1 MVRQLLV
8 RGMLA
13 GVLAGLL
20 AFGFAKVFGEPQVD
34 HAIAFE
40 GRMDTAQKMDKAQK
54 TNAPS
59 IAGMSTS
66 GGTEMSNAEAAE
78 PVLVS
83 RAVQAGLGLFTG
95 VVVYGAAFGGLFA
108 LVFAYGYGR
117 IGSLSPRA
125 TSALLAGAAFLTL
138 VVVPD
143 LKYPANPP
151 AVGHP
156 DTIGQR
162 TGLFLAMIVISIAAL
177 VLAIALGRRLAARLG
192 GWNAGF
198 VGGAIFILLVAVAQ
212 ILLPAIDEV
221 PDQFPAVVL
230 WRFRIASLGLEAILW
245 TTIGLVF
252 GIMAETVLV
261 KGRWSPAYS

>member
-1 MVRQLLV
+1 MVRQLLL

-20 AFGFAKVFGEPQVD
+20 AFGFAKIFGEPQVD

-40 GRMDTAQKMDKAQK
+40 EQMDKAKSQS
-54 TNAPS
+54 TAGTMS
-59 IAGMSTS
+59 MSGGMS
-66 GGTEMSNAEAAE
+66 MSNSETPE

-108 LVFAYGYGR
+108 LVFAYAYGR
-117 IGSLSPRA
+117 IGALSARA

-151 AVGHP
+151 SVGHA

-162 TGLFLAMIVISIAAL
+162 TELFLAMILISIAAL
-177 VLAIALGRRLAARLG
+177 VGAVVLGRRLTSRLG

-198 VGGAIFILLVAVAQ
+198 VGGAVFILLVAIAQ
-212 ILLPAIDEV
+212 LSLPAINEV
-221 PDQFPAVVL
+221 PDQFPAVLL
-230 WRFRIASLGLEAILW
+230 WRFRIASIGLEAILW
-245 TTIGLVF
+245 ATIGLVF
-252 GIMAETVLV
+252 GILAEPLLR
-261 KGRWSPAYS
+261 KGRWSPAYV

>member
-40 GRMDTAQKMDKAQK
+40 EQAAKAEAKANTQ
-54 TNAPS
+54 S
-59 IAGMSTS
+59 MAGMNMA
-66 GGTEMSNAEAAE
+66 GGMQMSNAEAAE
-78 PVLVS
+78 PALVS
-83 RAVQAGLGLFTG
+83 RATQAGLGLFTG
-95 VVVYGAAFGGLFA
+95 VVIYGAAFGGLFA
-108 LVFAYGYGR
+108 LVFAFAYGR
-117 IGSLSPRA
+117 IGPLSPRA
-125 TSALLAGAAFLTL
+125 TSALLAGAAFLAL

-177 VLAIALGRRLAARLG
+177 VIAIALGRRLAARLG

-198 VGGAIFILLVAVAQ
+198 VGGAAFILLVAAAQ
-212 ILLPAIDEV
+212 ILLPAINEV

-252 GIMAETVLV
+252 GIMAESVLV
-261 KGRWSPAYS
+261 KGRWSPAYG

>member
-1 MVRQLLV
+1 MVRQLLL

-20 AFGFAKVFGEPQVD
+20 AFGFAKIFGEPQVD

-40 GRMDTAQKMDKAQK
+40 EQMDKTKAQG
-54 TNAPS
+54 TAGTMS
-59 IAGMSTS
+59 MSGGMS
-66 GGTEMSNAEAAE
+66 MSNSETPE

-108 LVFAYGYGR
+108 LVFAYAYGR
-117 IGSLSPRA
+117 IGALSPRA

-151 AVGHP
+151 SVGHA

-162 TGLFLAMIVISIAAL
+162 TELFLAMILISIAAL
-177 VLAIALGRRLAARLG
+177 VGAVVLGRRLTSRLG

-198 VGGAIFILLVAVAQ
+198 VGGAVFILLVAIAQ
-212 ILLPAIDEV
+212 ISLPAINEV
-221 PDQFPAVVL
+221 PDQFPAVLL
-230 WRFRIASLGLEAILW
+230 WRFRIASIGLEAILW
-245 TTIGLVF
+245 ATIGLVF
-252 GIMAETVLV
+252 GILAEPLLR
-261 KGRWSPAYS
+261 KGRWSPAYV

>member
-1 MVRQLLV
+1 MVRQLLL

-20 AFGFAKVFGEPQVD
+20 AFGFAKIFGEPQVD

-40 GRMDTAQKMDKAQK
+40 EQLDKTKAQS
-54 TNAPS
+54 TAGAMS
-59 IAGMSTS
+59 MSGGMS
-66 GGTEMSNAEAAE
+66 MSNDAAPE

-108 LVFAYGYGR
+108 LVFAYAYGR
-117 IGSLSPRA
+117 IGALSPRA

-151 AVGHP
+151 SVGHA

-162 TGLFLAMIVISIAAL
+162 TELFLAMILISIAAL
-177 VLAIALGRRLAARLG
+177 VVAVVLGRRLTSRLG

-198 VGGAIFILLVAVAQ
+198 VGGAVFILLVAIAQ
-212 ILLPAIDEV
+212 LSLPAINEV
-221 PDQFPAVVL
+221 PDQFPAVLL
-230 WRFRIASLGLEAILW
+230 WRFRIASIGLEAILW
-245 TTIGLVF
+245 AAIGLVF
-252 GIMAETVLV
+252 GILAEPLLR
-261 KGRWSPAYS
+261 KGRWSPAYV

>member
-1 MVRQLLV
+1 VVRQLLL

-20 AFGFAKVFGEPQVD
+20 AFGFAKIFGEPQVD

-40 GRMDTAQKMDKAQK
+40 EQLDKTKAQS
-54 TNAPS
+54 TAGAMS
-59 IAGMSTS
+59 MSGGMS
-66 GGTEMSNAEAAE
+66 MSNDAAPE

-83 RAVQAGLGLFTG
+83 RVVQAGLGLFTG

-108 LVFAYGYGR
+108 LVFAYAYGR
-117 IGSLSPRA
+117 IGALSARA

-151 AVGHP
+151 SVGHA

-162 TGLFLAMIVISIAAL
+162 TELFLAMILISIAAL
-177 VLAIALGRRLAARLG
+177 VIAVALGRRLTSRLG

-198 VGGAIFILLVAVAQ
+198 VGAAVFIVLVAIAQ
-212 ILLPAIDEV
+212 ILLPAINEV
-221 PDQFPAVVL
+221 PDQFPAVLL
-230 WRFRIASLGLEAILW
+230 WRFRIASIGLEAILW
-245 TTIGLVF
+245 ATIGLVF
-252 GIMAETVLV
+252 GIMAEPLLR
-261 KGRWSPAYS
+261 KGRWSPAYV

>member
-1 MVRQLLV
+1 MVRQLLL

-20 AFGFAKVFGEPQVD
+20 AFGFAKIFGEPQVD
-34 HAIAFE
+34 HAVAFE
-40 GRMDTAQKMDKAQK
+40 EQMDKAKSQSAAG
-54 TNAPS
+54 TMS
-59 IAGMSTS
+59 MSGGMS
-66 GGTEMSNAEAAE
+66 MSNAEAAE

-95 VVVYGAAFGGLFA
+95 VVVYGTAFGGLFA
-108 LVFAYGYGR
+108 LVFAYAYGR
-117 IGSLSPRA
+117 IGVLSPRA

-151 AVGHP
+151 SVGHP

-162 TGLFLAMIVISIAAL
+162 TELFLAMILISIAAL
-177 VLAIALGRRLAARLG
+177 VIAVALGRRLTNRLG
-192 GWNAGF
+192 GWNASF
-198 VGGAIFILLVAVAQ
+198 VGGAAFILLVAIAQ
-212 ILLPAIDEV
+212 ILLPAINEV

-230 WRFRIASLGLEAILW
+230 WRFRIASIGLEAILW
-245 TTIGLVF
+245 ATIGLVF
-252 GIMAETVLV
+252 GILAEPLLR
-261 KGRWSPAYS
+261 KGRWSPAYV

>member
-20 AFGFAKVFGEPQVD
+20 AFGFAKIFGEPQVD

-40 GRMDTAQKMDKAQK
+40 EQMDKAKSQS
-54 TNAPS
+54 TAGTMS
-59 IAGMSTS
+59 MSGGMS
-66 GGTEMSNAEAAE
+66 MSNTEAAE

-108 LVFAYGYGR
+108 LVFAYAYGR
-117 IGSLSPRA
+117 IGALSPRA

-151 AVGHP
+151 SVGHP

-162 TGLFLAMIVISIAAL
+162 T
-177 VLAIALGRRLAARLG
+177 
-192 GWNAGF
+192 
-198 VGGAIFILLVAVAQ
+198 
-212 ILLPAIDEV
+212 
-221 PDQFPAVVL
+221 
-230 WRFRIASLGLEAILW
+230 
-245 TTIGLVF
+245 
-252 GIMAETVLV
+252 
-261 KGRWSPAYS
+261 

>member
-1 MVRQLLV
+1 
-8 RGMLA
+8 MLA

-20 AFGFAKVFGEPQVD
+20 AFGFAKIFGEPQVD

-40 GRMDTAQKMDKAQK
+40 EQMDKTKAQS
-54 TNAPS
+54 TGATMS
-59 IAGMSTS
+59 MSGGMSMPTS
-66 GGTEMSNAEAAE
+66 EAAE
-78 PVLVS
+78 PELVS

-108 LVFAYGYGR
+108 LVFAYAYGR
-117 IGSLSPRA
+117 IGALSARA

-151 AVGHP
+151 SVGHP

-162 TGLFLAMIVISIAAL
+162 TGLFLAMILIAIAAL
-177 VLAIALGRRLAARLG
+177 VIAIALGRRLARRLG

-198 VGGAIFILLVAVAQ
+198 VGAAVFILLVAIAQ
-212 ILLPAIDEV
+212 TLLPAINEV
-221 PDQFPAVVL
+221 PDQFPAVLL
-230 WRFRIASLGLEAILW
+230 WRFRIASIGLEAILW
-245 TTIGLVF
+245 ATIGLVF
-252 GIMAETVLV
+252 GILAEPLLR
-261 KGRWSPAYS
+261 KGRWSPAYV

>member
-1 MVRQLLV
+1 MVRQLLL

-20 AFGFAKVFGEPQVD
+20 AFGFAKIFGEPQVD

-40 GRMDTAQKMDKAQK
+40 EQLDKTKAQS
-54 TNAPS
+54 TAGAMS
-59 IAGMSTS
+59 MSGGMS
-66 GGTEMSNAEAAE
+66 MSNDAAPE

-83 RAVQAGLGLFTG
+83 RVVQAGLGLFTG

-108 LVFAYGYGR
+108 LVFAYAYGR
-117 IGSLSPRA
+117 IGALSPRA

-151 AVGHP
+151 SVGHP

-162 TGLFLAMIVISIAAL
+162 TELFLAMILISIAAL
-177 VLAIALGRRLAARLG
+177 VIAVTLTRRLTSRLG
-192 GWNAGF
+192 AWNASF
-198 VGGAIFILLVAVAQ
+198 VGGAVFILLVVIAQ
-212 ILLPAIDEV
+212 LLLPPINEV

-230 WRFRIASLGLEAILW
+230 WRFRIASIGLEAILW
-245 TTIGLVF
+245 ATIGLVF
-252 GIMAETVLV
+252 GILAEPLLR
-261 KGRWSPAYS
+261 KGRWSPAYV

>member
-1 MVRQLLV
+1 MVRQLLL

-20 AFGFAKVFGEPQVD
+20 AFGFAKIFGEPQVD

-40 GRMDTAQKMDKAQK
+40 DQMDKAKAQG
-54 TNAPS
+54 TAGTMS
-59 IAGMSTS
+59 MSGGMS
-66 GGTEMSNAEAAE
+66 MSNAGAPE
-78 PVLVS
+78 PELVS

-108 LVFAYGYGR
+108 LVFAYAYGR
-117 IGSLSPRA
+117 IGALSARA

-151 AVGHP
+151 SVGHA

-162 TGLFLAMIVISIAAL
+162 TELFLAMILISIAAL
-177 VLAIALGRRLAARLG
+177 VGAVVLGRRLTSRLG

-198 VGGAIFILLVAVAQ
+198 VGGAVFILLVAIAQ
-212 ILLPAIDEV
+212 ISLPAINEV
-221 PDQFPAVVL
+221 PDQFPAVLL
-230 WRFRIASLGLEAILW
+230 WRFRIASIGLEAILW
-245 TTIGLVF
+245 ATIGLVF
-252 GIMAETVLV
+252 GILAEPLLR
-261 KGRWSPAYS
+261 KGRWSPAYV

>member
-1 MVRQLLV
+1 VVRQLLL

-20 AFGFAKVFGEPQVD
+20 AFGFAKIFGEPQVD

-40 GRMDTAQKMDKAQK
+40 EQMDKTKAQS
-54 TNAPS
+54 TA
-59 IAGMSTS
+59 ATMSLS
-66 GGTEMSNAEAAE
+66 GGTTMSNTEAPE

-108 LVFAYGYGR
+108 LVFAYAYGR
-117 IGSLSPRA
+117 IGALSARA

-151 AVGHP
+151 SVGHA

-162 TGLFLAMIVISIAAL
+162 TELFLAMILISIAAL
-177 VLAIALGRRLAARLG
+177 VGAVVLGRRLTSRLG

-198 VGGAIFILLVAVAQ
+198 VGGAVFILLVAIAQ
-212 ILLPAIDEV
+212 LSLPAINEV
-221 PDQFPAVVL
+221 PDQFPAVLL
-230 WRFRIASLGLEAILW
+230 WRFRIASIGLEAILW
-245 TTIGLVF
+245 ATIGLVF
-252 GIMAETVLV
+252 GILAEPLLR
-261 KGRWSPAYS
+261 KGRWSPAYV

>member
-1 MVRQLLV
+1 MVRQLLL

-20 AFGFAKVFGEPQVD
+20 AFGFAKIFGEPQVD

-40 GRMDTAQKMDKAQK
+40 EQMDKAKAQS
-54 TNAPS
+54 TAATMS
-59 IAGMSTS
+59 MSGGMS
-66 GGTEMSNAEAAE
+66 MSNSETPE

-108 LVFAYGYGR
+108 LVFAYAYGR
-117 IGSLSPRA
+117 IGALSARA

-151 AVGHP
+151 SVGHA

-162 TGLFLAMIVISIAAL
+162 TGLFLAMILISIAAL
-177 VLAIALGRRLAARLG
+177 VIAIVLGRRLTSRLG

-198 VGGAIFILLVAVAQ
+198 VGGAVFILLVAIAQ
-212 ILLPAIDEV
+212 ISLPAINEV
-221 PDQFPAVVL
+221 PDQFPAVLL
-230 WRFRIASLGLEAILW
+230 WRFRIASIGLEAILW
-245 TTIGLVF
+245 ATIGLVF
-252 GIMAETVLV
+252 GILAEPLLR
-261 KGRWSPAYS
+261 KGRWSPAYV

>member
-1 MVRQLLV
+1 VVRQLLL

-20 AFGFAKVFGEPQVD
+20 AFGFAKIFGEPQVD

-40 GRMDTAQKMDKAQK
+40 EQLDKTKAQS
-54 TNAPS
+54 TAGAMS
-59 IAGMSTS
+59 MSGGMS
-66 GGTEMSNAEAAE
+66 MSNDAAPE

-83 RAVQAGLGLFTG
+83 RVVQAGLGLFTG

-108 LVFAYGYGR
+108 LVFAYAYGR
-117 IGSLSPRA
+117 IGALSARA

-151 AVGHP
+151 SVGHA

-162 TGLFLAMIVISIAAL
+162 TELFLAMILISIAAL
-177 VLAIALGRRLAARLG
+177 VGAVVLGRRLTSRLG

-198 VGGAIFILLVAVAQ
+198 VGGAVFILLVAIAQ
-212 ILLPAIDEV
+212 LSLPAINEV
-221 PDQFPAVVL
+221 PDQFPAVLL
-230 WRFRIASLGLEAILW
+230 WRFRIASIGLEAILW
-245 TTIGLVF
+245 ATIGLVF
-252 GIMAETVLV
+252 GILAEPLLR
-261 KGRWSPAYS
+261 KGRWSPAYV

>member
-1 MVRQLLV
+1 VVRQLLL

-20 AFGFAKVFGEPQVD
+20 AFGFAKIFGEPQVD

-40 GRMDTAQKMDKAQK
+40 EQMDKAK
-54 TNAPS
+54 TQGTAGTMS
-59 IAGMSTS
+59 MSGGMS
-66 GGTEMSNAEAAE
+66 MSSAGAPE
-78 PVLVS
+78 PQLVS

-108 LVFAYGYGR
+108 LVFAYAYGR
-117 IGSLSPRA
+117 IGALSPRA

-138 VVVPD
+138 VVVPE

-151 AVGHP
+151 SVGHP

-162 TGLFLAMIVISIAAL
+162 TELFLAMILISIAAL
-177 VLAIALGRRLAARLG
+177 VIAVALGRRLTSRLG
-192 GWNAGF
+192 GWNASF
-198 VGGAIFILLVAVAQ
+198 VGGAVFILLVVIAQ
-212 ILLPAIDEV
+212 LLLPPINEV

-230 WRFRIASLGLEAILW
+230 WRFRIASIGLEAILW
-245 TTIGLVF
+245 ATIGLVF
-252 GIMAETVLV
+252 GILAEPLLR
-261 KGRWSPAYS
+261 KGRWSPAYV

>member
-20 AFGFAKVFGEPQVD
+20 AFGFAKIFGEPQVD
-34 HAIAFE
+34 HAITFE
-40 GRMDTAQKMDKAQK
+40 EQMDKAKAQG
-54 TNAPS
+54 TAGTMS
-59 IAGMSTS
+59 MSGGMS
-66 GGTEMSNAEAAE
+66 MSNVGAPE
-78 PVLVS
+78 PELVS

-108 LVFAYGYGR
+108 LVFAYAYGR
-117 IGSLSPRA
+117 IGALSPRA

-151 AVGHP
+151 SVGHP

-162 TGLFLAMIVISIAAL
+162 TELFLAMILISIAAL
-177 VLAIALGRRLAARLG
+177 VIAVTLTRRLTSRLG
-192 GWNAGF
+192 AWNASF
-198 VGGAIFILLVAVAQ
+198 VGGAVFILLVVIAQ
-212 ILLPAIDEV
+212 LLLPPINEV

-230 WRFRIASLGLEAILW
+230 WRFRIASIGLEAILW
-245 TTIGLVF
+245 ATIGLVF
-252 GIMAETVLV
+252 GILAEPLLR
-261 KGRWSPAYS
+261 KGRWSPAYV